1 MKRTTLIS
9 FVIVFALSF
18 TIWNVAQQ
26 NYRTSDGK
34 HRQDRIAEK
43 LNLTEDQQSAI
54 EQLKIENQKEMIDL
68 KADLQRKNLDL
79 KELKTK
85 GNYTRE
91 EYLKLVQSINS
102 SKNNIAIA
110 KANMRMDIYELL
122 NAEQQKTFNEMGN
135 QFGKHK
141 NMRKHKEME
150 RDQ

>member
-26 NYRTSDGK
+26 NYKTSDGK

>member
-1 MKRTTLIS
+1 MKWTTLIS
-9 FVIVFALSF
+9 FVIVFTMSF

-26 NYRTSDGK
+26 NYKTSDGK

>member
-9 FVIVFALSF
+9 FVIVFVMSF

-26 NYRTSDGK
+26 NYKTSHSK
-34 HRQDRIAEK
+34 HRQERIAEK

-135 QFGKHK
+135 HFGKYK